1 MTKKLW
7 WFKSYNA
14 ITTWHCV
21 KYVQLLIAIEF
32 TKGGYRMKFIDLIE
46 KLNDVQKKRLLKNN
60 VDYQLYYHSR
70 HQAFLKKNHKGI

>member
-1 MTKKLW
+1 
-7 WFKSYNA
+7 
-14 ITTWHCV
+14 
-21 KYVQLLIAIEF
+21 
-32 TKGGYRMKFIDLIE
+32 MKFIDLIE